1 MPPRRPRDLAAPLV
15 GTAVIAGVCAYALAG
30 VDPSAVANALRRMS
44 PALLAAAALVFLG
57 ESWLRA
63 HALAALLAPIA
74 RVPPSRLF
82 RYVCVSRA
90 AAAALPWRFGDVA
103 PVLLLR
109 AREGVA
115 PEAAVA
121 VLLAEKASAALTLAL
136 LAAPLPLLFPLPRAV
151 SGLAAAM
158 GLGAAVVG
166 AALFVAGSG
175 ATWLHR
181 WPIVARF
188 AAGAAALRRPRTALF
203 VLATSLVQ
211 WVADAL
217 AIHLCLRAAGLTP
230 HVYSPVLMEVL
241 STAAGLVPSLAP
253 AHLGSFEGGVVA
265 ALALVGARGEA
276 TFAFALALHATQV
289 IPVALAGLLALRGA
303 GGIAALRGATES

>member
-1 MPPRRPRDLAAPLV
+1 MGTVALTAA
-15 GTAVIAGVCAYALAG
+15 GAWALSG
-30 VDPSAVANALRRMS
+30 VDFAAVATALRRMS
-44 PALLAAAALVFLG
+44 PAWLAAAAVVFLG

-63 HALAALLAPIA
+63 RALAALLAPVA
-74 RVPPSRLF
+74 RVPAARLF

-90 AAAALPWRFGDVA
+90 AATALPWRFGDVA

-158 GLGAAVVG
+158 GLGAAAVG
-166 AALFVAGSG
+166 AALFVVSSG
-175 ATWLHR
+175 ATWLRR
-181 WPIVARF
+181 WPVLSRF

-203 VLATSLVQ
+203 VLATSLAQ
-211 WVADAL
+211 WLADAL
-217 AIHLCLRAAGLTP
+217 AIHLCLRAAGLRP
-230 HVYSPVLMEVL
+230 HGYTPVLMEVL

-265 ALALVGARGEA
+265 ALALVGVRGEA

-289 IPVALAGLLALRGA
+289 IPVALAGLLALPGA
-303 GGIAALRGATES
+303 GGIAALRGARQAIE